1 MFLMTGKGIREGI
14 CNFNRYAKANNKYL
28 KDHDKNKESWDV
40 NNFYGQGM
48 LQKLSMNAFIWVE
61 DLLEFDGDFIKS
73 CAEKIEKDIFSWLI
87 FSIQKNCINFI
98 MIYCFYQNV

>member
-1 MFLMTGKGIREGI
+1 
-14 CNFNRYAKANNKYL
+14 
-28 KDHDKNKESWDV
+28 
-40 NNFYGQGM
+40 M

-87 FSIQKNCINFI
+87 FSI
-98 MIYCFYQNV
+98 